1 MDEDNLKKIIGE
13 LTNKLEQLE
22 SQLKDLQSQQLET
35 GNNIVTLIQ
44 HAETM
49 NNVTDASG
57 MLAQHVT
64 DLEEKL
70 NYYKKNTD
78 ELKRIAK
85 NANLY
90 TNQFRDR
97 NKEKLISLLVMEKF
111 FKLSKQKKSSVN
123 FLT

>member
-57 MLAQHVT
+57 MLARHVT

-70 NYYKKNTD
+70 N
-78 ELKRIAK
+78 
-85 NANLY
+85 
-90 TNQFRDR
+90 
-97 NKEKLISLLVMEKF
+97 SVMSWMEQETR
-111 FKLSKQKKSSVN
+111 QKKLN
-123 FLT
+123 

>member
-64 DLEEKL
+64 ELDEKL
-70 NYYKKNTD
+70 NSV
-78 ELKRIAK
+78 
-85 NANLY
+85 
-90 TNQFRDR
+90 
-97 NKEKLISLLVMEKF
+97 ISWMEKETR
-111 FKLSKQKKSSVN
+111 QKKLN
-123 FLT
+123 